1 MLSTLSACMR
11 PCFINIHKTMRCRLI
26 SLKEEISISHKT
38 KVGFCNMHQLYTYKL
53 GVLEADL
60 GRQYIKFY
68 LHVAFLLGI
77 LLDLCVIGLVD
88 PMLVLLISITLNKQ
102 HAFI

>member
-1 MLSTLSACMR
+1 
-11 PCFINIHKTMRCRLI
+11 
-26 SLKEEISISHKT
+26 
-38 KVGFCNMHQLYTYKL
+38 MHQLYTYKL

-77 LLDLCVIGLVD
+77 LLDLCVIGIGRSYVSF
-88 PMLVLLISITLNKQ
+88 VNKY
-102 HAFI
+102 HFE